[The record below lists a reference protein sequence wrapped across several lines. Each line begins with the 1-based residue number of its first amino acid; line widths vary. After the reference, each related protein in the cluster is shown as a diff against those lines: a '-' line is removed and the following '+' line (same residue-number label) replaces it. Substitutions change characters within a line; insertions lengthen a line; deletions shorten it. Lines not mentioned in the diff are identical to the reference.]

1 MVTEAVFGRAG
12 VGNMTVDAVSNR
24 DTPVLLAI
32 VVLAATI
39 YVLINAAVDAL
50 QPIVDPRL
58 RKAAK

>member
-1 MVTEAVFGRAG
+1 
-12 VGNMTVDAVSNR
+12 MTVDAVSNR